1 MLGRKQGKAKTMIG
15 ALVAI
20 AICVAI
26 AVWIVIRRNRGA

>member
-1 MLGRKQGKAKTMIG
+1 MVG

>member
-1 MLGRKQGKAKTMIG
+1 MVG

-26 AVWIVIRRNRGA
+26 AIWIVIRRNRGA